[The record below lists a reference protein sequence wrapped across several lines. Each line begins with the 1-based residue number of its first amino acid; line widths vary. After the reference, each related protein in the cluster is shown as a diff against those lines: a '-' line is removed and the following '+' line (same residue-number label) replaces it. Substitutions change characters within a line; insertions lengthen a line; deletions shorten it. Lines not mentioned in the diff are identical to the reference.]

1 MYVWDWMETGVK
13 KILYK
18 FFAEGVVY
26 FKTIRTFVT
35 GFKEGMSF
43 ERKGSS

>member
-1 MYVWDWMETGVK
+1 MYVWDWMETVEK
-13 KILYK
+13 KILHK
-18 FFAEGVVY
+18 FFAKGVVY